1 MSYQSPYTFKVKKSK
16 DSMLQIGIKDLAKYP
31 FLAETGEYLRDKGF
45 NLEQLSHPDWHPIV
59 EKAYG
64 RIVVATTGQIYGSA
78 IEDFEN
84 IDSEILSFVIAIVLL
99 KSAGIPTLI
108 KRFSLAEARRA
119 ERYLQ
124 QDLQKKNET
133 KLELPLKIMQD
144 LFSVKVMTKDEEFVI
159 SASDYLKRAVQF
171 HEKEWKLINR
181 RVENGFVFLTAHE
194 TVRLI
199 RKELDGYI
207 NSKIQAVN
215 TPSVPETF
223 RERVSDLVLLAKK
236 FSEYVI
242 VSSDYPPCIKHAIEV
257 LDRGENLPHSGR
269 FMLATYLLSKG
280 QTTDQIAPL
289 FKNAPDYNERV
300 TRYQLDHIAGSS
312 GKGTKYSCPSCDK
325 LKSENLCFEIPEC
338 NGIINPIQFGKK
350 RITNA

>member
-1 MSYQSPYTFKVKKSK
+1 MIQ
-16 DSMLQIGIKDLAKYP
+16 LGIRDLVKYP

-45 NLEQLSHPDWHPIV
+45 NLEQLGHPDWQPIV

-64 RIVVATTGQIYGSA
+64 RIVVATTGQIYGSPTG
-78 IEDFEN
+78 DFEN
-84 IDSEILSFVIAIVLL
+84 MDSEILSFVVAIVLL
-99 KSAGIPTLI
+99 KSAGISTLI

-144 LFSVKVMTKDEEFVI
+144 LFSVKVMTKDEDFVI
-159 SASDYLKRAVQF
+159 SVSNYLKRAVQF
-171 HEKEWKLINR
+171 HEKEWKVINR
-181 RVENGFVFLTAHE
+181 RVEGGFVFLTAHE

-207 NSKIQAVN
+207 NSKIQAVDI
-215 TPSVPETF
+215 PSVPETF

-236 FSEYVI
+236 FSEYVTI
-242 VSSDYPPCIKHAIEV
+242 SSDYPPCIKHAIDV

-280 QTTDQIAPL
+280 QTIDQVVPL

-312 GKGTKYSCPSCDK
+312 GKGTKYVCPSCDK
-325 LKSENLCFEIPEC
+325 LRSENLCFEIPEC
-338 NGIINPIQFGKK
+338 NGIINPVQFGKK
-350 RITNA
+350 RAANA

>member
-1 MSYQSPYTFKVKKSK
+1 MIQ
-16 DSMLQIGIKDLAKYP
+16 LGIRDLVKYP

-45 NLEQLSHPDWHPIV
+45 NLEQLGHPDWQPIV

-64 RIVVATTGQIYGSA
+64 RIVVATTGQIYGSSTQ
-78 IEDFEN
+78 DFEN
-84 IDSEILSFVIAIVLL
+84 MDSEILSFVIAIVLL
-99 KSAGIPTLI
+99 KSAGITTLI

-144 LFSVKVMTKDEEFVI
+144 LFSVKVMTKDEDFVI
-159 SASDYLKRAVQF
+159 SVSDYLKRAVQF

-181 RVENGFVFLTAHE
+181 RVEGGFVFLTAHE

-207 NSKIQAVN
+207 NSKIQAVDI
-215 TPSVPETF
+215 PSIPETF
-223 RERVSDLVLLAKK
+223 REHVYDLVLLAKK
-236 FSEYVI
+236 FSEYVT
-242 VSSDYPPCIKHAIEV
+242 VSTDYPPCIKHAINV
-257 LDRGENLPHSGR
+257 LDQGENLPHSGR

-280 QTTDQIAPL
+280 QTIDQIVPL

-300 TRYQLDHIAGSS
+300 TRYQLEHIAGSF

-325 LKSENLCFEIPEC
+325 LRSENLCFEIPEC

-350 RITNA
+350 RTANA

>member
-1 MSYQSPYTFKVKKSK
+1 MIQ
-16 DSMLQIGIKDLAKYP
+16 LGIRDLVKYP

-45 NLEQLSHPDWHPIV
+45 NLEQLGHPDWQPIV

-64 RIVVATTGQIYGSA
+64 RIVVATTGQIYGSSTQ
-78 IEDFEN
+78 DFEN
-84 IDSEILSFVIAIVLL
+84 MDSEILSFVIAIVLL
-99 KSAGIPTLI
+99 KSAGITTLI

-144 LFSVKVMTKDEEFVI
+144 LFSVKVMTKDEDFVI
-159 SASDYLKRAVQF
+159 SVSDYLKRAVQF

-181 RVENGFVFLTAHE
+181 RVEGGFVFLTAHE

-207 NSKIQAVN
+207 NSKIQAVDM
-215 TPSVPETF
+215 PSIPETF

-242 VSSDYPPCIKHAIEV
+242 VSTDYPPCIKHAINV
-257 LDRGENLPHSGR
+257 LDQGENLPHSGR

-280 QTTDQIAPL
+280 QTIDQIVPL

-300 TRYQLDHIAGSS
+300 TRYQLEHIAGSF

-325 LKSENLCFEIPEC
+325 LRSENLCFEIPEC
-338 NGIINPIQFGKK
+338 NGIISPIQFGKK
-350 RITNA
+350 RAANA

>member
-1 MSYQSPYTFKVKKSK
+1 MIQ
-16 DSMLQIGIKDLAKYP
+16 LGIRDLVKYP

-45 NLEQLSHPDWHPIV
+45 NLEQLGHPDWQPIV

-64 RIVVATTGQIYGSA
+64 RIVVATTGQIYGSSTQ
-78 IEDFEN
+78 DFEN
-84 IDSEILSFVIAIVLL
+84 MDSEILSFVIAIVLL
-99 KSAGIPTLI
+99 KSAGITTLI

-144 LFSVKVMTKDEEFVI
+144 LFSVKVMTKDEDFVI
-159 SASDYLKRAVQF
+159 SVSDYLKRAVQF

-181 RVENGFVFLTAHE
+181 RVEGGFVFLTAHE

-207 NSKIQAVN
+207 NSKIQAVDI
-215 TPSVPETF
+215 PSIPETF
-223 RERVSDLVLLAKK
+223 RKHVYDLVLLAKK
-236 FSEYVI
+236 FSEYVT
-242 VSSDYPPCIKHAIEV
+242 VSTDYPPCIKHAINV
-257 LDRGENLPHSGR
+257 LDQGENLPHSGR

-280 QTTDQIAPL
+280 QTIDQIVPL

-300 TRYQLDHIAGSS
+300 TRYQLEHIAGSF

-325 LKSENLCFEIPEC
+325 LRSENLCFEIPEC

-350 RITNA
+350 RTANA

>member
-1 MSYQSPYTFKVKKSK
+1 MIQ
-16 DSMLQIGIKDLAKYP
+16 LGIRDLVKYP
-31 FLAETGEYLRDKGF
+31 FLAEAGEYLRDKGF
-45 NLEQLSHPDWHPIV
+45 NLEQLGHPDWKPIV

-64 RIVVATTGQIYGSA
+64 RIMVATTGQIYGSA
-78 IEDFEN
+78 IQDFEN
-84 IDSEILSFVIAIVLL
+84 MDSEILSFVIAVILL

-108 KRFSLAEARRA
+108 KRFSLSEARRA

-124 QDLQKKNET
+124 RDLQMKNET
-133 KLELPLKIMQD
+133 KLELPLKIMQE
-144 LFSVKVMTKDEEFVI
+144 LFSVKVMTTDEDFVI
-159 SASDYLKRAVQF
+159 SVSDYLRRAVQF

-181 RVENGFVFLTAHE
+181 RVEKGFVFLTAHE

-207 NSKIQAVN
+207 NSKILAVN
-215 TPSVPETF
+215 IPSIPDTF
-223 RERVSDLVLLAKK
+223 RERVSDLSLLAKK
-236 FSEYVI
+236 FSEYVT

-269 FMLATYLLSKG
+269 FMLATYLLARG

-312 GKGTKYSCPSCDK
+312 RRGTKYSCPSCDK

-338 NGIINPIQFGKK
+338 SGIINPTQFGKK
-350 RITNA
+350 KTANA